1 MSHLPLWK
9 SLSSL
14 TTEVH
19 DTTADEVSRHGRRR
33 APPSWEGEEREADLW
48 VAADEVPT
56 LSTSATT

>member
-14 TTEVH
+14 TTEVD
-19 DTTADEVSRHGRRR
+19 DTTADEVLHHGRRR

-48 VAADEVPT
+48 AAADEVPT